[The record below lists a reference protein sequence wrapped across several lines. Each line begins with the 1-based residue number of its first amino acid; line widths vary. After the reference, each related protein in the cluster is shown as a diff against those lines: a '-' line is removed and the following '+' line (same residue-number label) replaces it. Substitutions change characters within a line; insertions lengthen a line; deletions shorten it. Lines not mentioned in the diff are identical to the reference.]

1 MAESFQAHVDRHAIL
16 AFEKQLHAYEV
27 VGDRGWEVDLEA
39 GTISFDDDLKMRV
52 ALLGTEDEHGWAW
65 GWADPDEEFP
75 DAVVAVGRGLGDYG
89 REHDLAPLYEPE
101 TPPGAEPLLDRIG
114 VIASGV
120 LGLQATYHAPLDGG
134 GRVLFGLEHPSLALP
149 EPDTERLF
157 KIVRDSGFVS
167 DWAAAQAA
175 YEAVRGRC
183 RRS

>member
-39 GTISFDDDLKMRV
+39 GTISFDDDLEMRV
-52 ALLGTEDEHGWAW
+52 GLLGTEDEEHGWAW
-65 GWADPDEEFP
+65 GWADPDEDFP
-75 DAVVAVGRGLGDYG
+75 DAVVAVGRVLGDYG
-89 REHDLAPLYEPE
+89 REHDLPPLYEPE

-134 GRVLFGLEHPSLALP
+134 GRVLFALEHPSLALP
-149 EPDTERLF
+149 PADPERLF
-157 KIVRDSGFVS
+157 KTVRDSAFVS
-167 DWAAAQAA
+167 DWDAALAA
-175 YEAVRGRC
+175 YRAVR
-183 RRS
+183 